1 MDVGFDVRKLTPDV
15 VGKMS
20 FPWNPGYSYLKSSSA
35 KTVDTYYVVNIPEV
49 APESVP
55 EPVVVPEVVPEPV
68 PESVVVPEVVPEPV
82 PEPVVV
88 PEVAPEPVPEPV
100 VVPEVAPEPEATP
113 AEQTE

>member
-49 APESVP
+49 APEPVP
-55 EPVVVPEVVPEPV
+55 EPVVVPEVAA
-68 PESVVVPEVVPEPV
+68 EPV

-88 PEVAPEPVPEPV
+88 PEVAAEPV
-100 VVPEVAPEPEATP
+100 PEPEATP

>member
-49 APESVP
+49 DP
-55 EPVVVPEVVPEPV
+55 EPVVVPEVAAEPV
-68 PESVVVPEVVPEPV
+68 PESVVVPEVAAEPV
-82 PEPVVV
+82 PESVVV
-88 PEVAPEPVPEPV
+88 PEVAPEPVPEP
-100 VVPEVAPEPEATP
+100 EATP

>member
-49 APESVP
+49 DP
-55 EPVVVPEVVPEPV
+55 EPVVVPEVA
-68 PESVVVPEVVPEPV
+68 PEPV

-100 VVPEVAPEPEATP
+100 VVPEVAPEPVPEPVVVPEVAPEPVPEPEATP